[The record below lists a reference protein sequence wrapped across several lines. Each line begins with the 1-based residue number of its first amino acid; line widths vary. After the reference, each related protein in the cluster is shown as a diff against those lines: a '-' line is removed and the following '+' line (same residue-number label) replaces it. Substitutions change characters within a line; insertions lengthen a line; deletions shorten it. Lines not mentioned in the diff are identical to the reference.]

1 MRTKDEVLED
11 MIQCYA
17 DWEKIDRIVSS
28 IIILLVASIGWVVI
42 DFSVY
47 SIIGIVA
54 TIAILI
60 KSIYDY
66 YVTNKQLDSI
76 SDELI
81 EILDNEIKKSKNEE
95 TIETLP

>member
-1 MRTKDEVLED
+1 

>member
-11 MIQCYA
+11 MMQCYV

-28 IIILLVASIGWVVI
+28 IIILLVASIVWVVI

-47 SIIGIVA
+47 SIIGVVA

-66 YVTNKQLDSI
+66 YVTNKRLDSI